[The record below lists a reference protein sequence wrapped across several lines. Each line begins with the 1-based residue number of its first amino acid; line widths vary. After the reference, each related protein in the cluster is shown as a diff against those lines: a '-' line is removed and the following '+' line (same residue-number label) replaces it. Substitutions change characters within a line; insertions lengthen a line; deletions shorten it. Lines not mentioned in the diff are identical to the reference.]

1 MSQTDSAG
9 LRIVRAGP
17 EHLAALTDLIFDHGA
32 NIWNYLPEDAIRE
45 HLDHVVQGHDYGVLA
60 LQDGQLL
67 GAVTF
72 GLSTDFDAYL
82 PAHSRGTPQGYVS
95 EAVVRRDHTGQGLGT
110 RLLREALAV
119 LSTMG
124 VDAVFVDRHEENHAS
139 AGMMRK
145 AGFTEVET
153 YARPP
158 QTPTRLGPHHGVP
171 LQLCGSNWSTRS
183 VITPSV
189 PKAIRRWTS
198 SASFTV

>member
-1 MSQTDSAG
+1 VSAPQSG
-9 LRIVRAGP
+9 DFTIEVASAD
-17 EHLAALTDLIFDHGA
+17 HLQALQALIFDHGA
-32 NIWNYLPEDAIRE
+32 NVWNYLPEDGIRE
-45 HLDHVVQGHDYGVLA
+45 HLQAVVQGRDHGVLA

-95 EAVVRRDHTGQGLGT
+95 EAVVRRERTGQGLGT
-110 RLLREALAV
+110 RLLREALAL

-124 VDAVFVDRHEENHAS
+124 VEAVFVDRHEENAAS

-153 YARPP
+153 YADPRRRP
-158 QTPTRLGPHHGVP
+158 HGSGRTTV
-171 LQLCGSNWSTRS
+171 CRF
-183 VITPSV
+183 
-189 PKAIRRWTS
+189 
-198 SASFTV
+198 SFVDGTGLPGR